1 MCTSTTLNQLEDD
14 ACHALSGVTSGLGVN
29 VATEDE
35 EGTPTGAGA
44 GTGTDMVTVKGIAMN
59 DKELDSTQQNALRY
73 IRNSTEGYQQDN
85 PSTQSQPQSQLQ
97 ATKNLSA
104 PLAYSSKVK
113 QRLNS
118 HDGSTISLE
127 ENLKN
132 EELERLKHNGPYLDP
147 GIVDF
152 ICVVGAKNIGDQK
165 DDDGGKGWVNSEPE
179 CCVLEQFPSNDYH
192 KSNGRLVTLMLVLV
206 HGIYL
211 FGLTSDLF
219 LDRVCFPKE
228 WSGGVFQRV
237 VKCGE
242 VTNLHHIWI

>member
-29 VATEDE
+29 VATEDDE
-35 EGTPTGAGA
+35 VT
-44 GTGTDMVTVKGIAMN
+44 GTGTELVTAEGMAMN
-59 DKELDSTQQNALRY
+59 DKELDSTQQKALPY
-73 IRNSTEGYQQDN
+73 IRNSTGGYQQDN
-85 PSTQSQPQSQLQ
+85 PSTQSQPQSQ

-118 HDGSTISLE
+118 YDGSSISLE

-152 ICVVGAKNIGDQK
+152 ICVVGAKTIGDQK

-192 KSNGRLVTLMLVLV
+192 KSNGR
-206 HGIYL
+206 
-211 FGLTSDLF
+211 
-219 LDRVCFPKE
+219 
-228 WSGGVFQRV
+228 
-237 VKCGE
+237 
-242 VTNLHHIWI
+242 